1 MSDVVLKRKDGT
13 THTFT
18 GVNAVR
24 MKDLSGEF
32 ANKFIIPNGTKSIT
46 ENGTHDIAEYEAVT
60 VDIHDIIDVDE
71 LPTSD
76 IDTSKYYRMGDALY
90 KVKNTAVGTWL
101 LNESLNSDS
110 GIYAEVD
117 ISVTFSSLSFVVFAF
132 STTGAGARSLSIGA
146 NDSTLYPTRLVYYGT
161 GTGYHDVSLSGRYV
175 QIRSGSSSTVDYS
188 YDKTVEYR
196 TITITGGTDAENPDL
211 ISWLNSN
218 ATRQGDL
225 WDKYYIPTFQT
236 KTVTENGEVAPDDG
250 YDGLSQITV
259 NVPIPSGYIVPSGT
273 KSIELTSPLSAEFDV
288 TEYEK
293 VSAIAKIQD
302 KRIEITSNGETVVAR
317 DNGYAGMDN
326 VYLTVNVPALDTSD
340 ATASADKM
348 LESYTAYVDGKK
360 VTGTIPTYEGD
371 TTISPVTAFKEGT
384 TYSPDVHWSD
394 IYFNLWADE
403 SEAKSVL
410 ATLPTVTISGLTGY
424 LMGVYQNSEGAY
436 CVLSFDVESLEFN
449 IAYYS
454 ADLTE
459 WLGGA
464 TVRLPSG
471 DIIISRETFDVVCQA
486 FGCVK
491 DNAFY
496 IPLTSFAGYEVGTN
510 NEDIKN
516 IISATPFVWTSN
528 KTLSSATPSVE
539 GNILTAS
546 YRENASAYAVYVD
559 DNKVTEVPYIDMLN
573 GYDLTQTGITEA
585 GTHKVRV
592 QTISNNEYFTDSSL
606 SVAANWTIEDG
617 GSNLITFYFRGTSYQ
632 AEEGMTWAQFIDSSY
647 NDGTF
652 SRGEKF
658 GGTIYYVNRN
668 GKKVTCDTL
677 SDQAGSRCYT
687 YTDETIADG
696 YYYSH
701 TTGPV
706 AS

>member
-32 ANKFIIPNGTKSIT
+32 ANKFIIPNGTKSIA

-90 KVKNTAVGTWL
+90 KAKNTAVGTWL
-101 LNESLNSDS
+101 LKD
-110 GIYAEVD
+110 
-117 ISVTFSSLSFVVFAF
+117 TFTGNPAGKHQSFVTSSGENGFNGRFYSPFQDAYVAYGINSSYKSLLAWSTNYCSF
-132 STTGAGARSLSIGA
+132 SFVHRTGSNGSTSLPFFNGPTTNNSNATSLTGTYLRYGGYI
-146 NDSTLYPTRLVYYGT
+146 NDSSDYKWTSMSSALGLKMRLFTIDNVYS
-161 GTGYHDVSLSGRYV
+161 DIDESAL
-175 QIRSGSSSTVDYS
+175 
-188 YDKTVEYR
+188 
-196 TITITGGTDAENPDL
+196 L
-211 ISWLNSN
+211 SWLNAN

-225 WDKYYIPTFQT
+225 WDKYYIPSFQT
-236 KTVTENGEVAPDDG
+236 KTVTENGEITPDDG

-340 ATASADKM
+340 ATASADKI
-348 LESYTAYVDGKK
+348 LEGYTAYVDGKK

-394 IYFNLWADE
+394 IYFNLWADK

-436 CVLSFDVESLEFN
+436 CVLSLDVESLRFD

-464 TVRLPSG
+464 TVSLPSG
-471 DIIISRETFDVVCQA
+471 DIVISGMTFDVGGQA
-486 FGCVK
+486 FGCGK
-491 DNAFY
+491 NDEFY

-516 IISATPFVWTSN
+516 FISATPFVWTSN
-528 KTLSSATPSVE
+528 KALSGLAI
-539 GNILTAS
+539 NIEENTS
-546 YRENASAYAVYVD
+546 TVDSISQKTNASAFAIYVD
-559 DNKVTEVPYIDMLN
+559 NVKVAEVPYIDMLN

-585 GTHKVRV
+585 GTHTV
-592 QTISNNEYFTDSSL
+592 QAQAISNNDYFTDGSL
-606 SVAANWTIEDG
+606 SRAVDWTIE
-617 GSNLITFYFRGTSYQ
+617 
-632 AEEGMTWAQFIDSSY
+632 E
-647 NDGTF
+647 
-652 SRGEKF
+652 
-658 GGTIYYVNRN
+658 
-668 GKKVTCDTL
+668 
-677 SDQAGSRCYT
+677 
-687 YTDETIADG
+687 
-696 YYYSH
+696 
-701 TTGPV
+701 
-706 AS
+706 